1 MSKLIPAGTWV
12 QVRSVILPPGQR
24 APRVPADTAQVPLEM
39 LVKGYLEEPA
49 RLGDTVTVRSVIGR
63 QHRGVL
69 QAENPHYA
77 HSFGRPVPE
86 LLTIGSELRKM
97 LEEDDE
103 R

>member
-63 QHRGVL
+63 QRGGVL
-69 QAENPHYA
+69 QAENPTMPTA
-77 HSFGRPVPE
+77 LAAPCRSC
-86 LLTIGSELRKM
+86 
-97 LEEDDE
+97 
-103 R
+103 